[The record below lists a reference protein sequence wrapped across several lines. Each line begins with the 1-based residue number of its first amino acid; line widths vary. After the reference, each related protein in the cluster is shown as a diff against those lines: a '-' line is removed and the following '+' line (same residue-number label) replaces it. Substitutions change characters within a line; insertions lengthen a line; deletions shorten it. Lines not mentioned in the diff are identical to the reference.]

1 MIRCVRVQ
9 ECGGNGVCSAALTCD
24 CAVGYAGDSCGLCA
38 DGYNKD
44 GALCLIIGPPPVA
57 PPDSSPVALPL
68 TRCVYTCFLRR
79 AHAHGT
85 HARHASVGPLV
96 PRVLGGLFWFPVAH
110 SIA

>member
-57 PPDSSPVALPL
+57 PPDSSPVAPTTDQVCLHL
-68 TRCVYTCFLRR
+68 LFETCTCSWYACTPCKRR
-79 AHAHGT
+79 SFSA
-85 HARHASVGPLV
+85 
-96 PRVLGGLFWFPVAH
+96 
-110 SIA
+110 